1 MKKGKQNLPQ
11 WINALA
17 GLLLLVLG
25 IMGYA
30 SPEWFFTQ
38 KYDVLMPSSQSKTIL
53 RVMMGFMATIG
64 FLWVLAAFQL
74 KDQARVLH
82 ATAFLTFGFI
92 LSRILGLFLDG
103 FDQTFTYIELGFE
116 MVALIV
122 ILVILGSL
130 KSENDRNS

>member
-1 MKKGKQNLPQ
+1 MKKGKQNLSQ

-25 IMGYA
+25 IIGYA

-64 FLWVLAAFQL
+64 FLWVWAAFQL
-74 KDQARVLH
+74 KD
-82 ATAFLTFGFI
+82 
-92 LSRILGLFLDG
+92 
-103 FDQTFTYIELGFE
+103 
-116 MVALIV
+116 
-122 ILVILGSL
+122 
-130 KSENDRNS
+130 

>member
-1 MKKGKQNLPQ
+1 MRKGKQNLPQ

-64 FLWVLAAFQL
+64 FLWVWAAFQL

-122 ILVILGSL
+122 ILVILGLL